1 MDYSYTFSSAAKLTS
16 ILLFISLATTHGWD
30 LHLLDIKNAFLHED
44 LAEVYMKQPLG
55 FFAQREIGR
64 VCCLR
69 KSLYGLKQSPH
80 VWFDKNS
87 IKLLRNFACRRVNLT
102 TSSSIGTAV

>member
-1 MDYSYTFSSAAKLTS
+1 MYRLKLQFCAVHNR
-16 ILLFISLATTHGWD
+16 LLLMCRA
-30 LHLLDIKNAFLHED
+30 DIKLNPTQNPYLINRLIMQISECA
-44 LAEVYMKQPLG
+44 KTQPLG